1 MQQCALRR
9 QPGRPNF
16 GRKRAKFIFFSHGSW
31 CQSQGSGRHKTTIKF
46 CLTCKLHVV
55 QHRGMDL
62 RDKLKANGYRQ
73 RDLAQ
78 RLGVSESNVSRW
90 FAWVVDKRQGT
101 PIPSEALAV
110 ISEMTGVEPEVLV
123 AAVAREIA
131 A

>member
-1 MQQCALRR
+1 
-9 QPGRPNF
+9 
-16 GRKRAKFIFFSHGSW
+16 
-31 CQSQGSGRHKTTIKF
+31 
-46 CLTCKLHVV
+46 
-55 QHRGMDL
+55 MDL

-90 FAWVVDKRQGT
+90 FAWVADKRQGT

-110 ISEMTGVEPEVLV
+110 ISEMTGVEPETLV
-123 AAVAREIA
+123 AAVAREVA

>member
-1 MQQCALRR
+1 
-9 QPGRPNF
+9 
-16 GRKRAKFIFFSHGSW
+16 
-31 CQSQGSGRHKTTIKF
+31 
-46 CLTCKLHVV
+46 VV